1 MEAVQ
6 DPEVRIQLSYHTM
19 IGTRKQ
25 SVSDVEQIFSLGV
38 LNFMERTNYEFEAHY
53 VKIIRNWR
61 RSCDE
66 RGLSDD
72 ERSRFNE
79 DFIEYILDDGTSNQ
93 ITAPSKSTSKQC
105 FISIP
110 TRTPTVTLNYIT
122 DYTTAGILPTSEA
135 SPGRHCLLYLSI

>member
-6 DPEVRIQLSYHTM
+6 DPEVQLSYHAM

-25 SVSDVEQIFSLGV
+25 SVSDVEQIFSLSV
-38 LNFMERTNYEFEAHY
+38 LNFMERKNYEFEVRY

-72 ERSRFNE
+72 ERSRFNQ
-79 DFIEYILDDGTSNQ
+79 DLIEYILEELIPWYKQSDYSTLEVNQ
-93 ITAPSKSTSKQC
+93 
-105 FISIP
+105 
-110 TRTPTVTLNYIT
+110 
-122 DYTTAGILPTSEA
+122 
-135 SPGRHCLLYLSI
+135 